1 MAQKMR
7 KRKSVLPRP
16 SIPQKIDELL
26 IRYFLI
32 EIFIFFSLKNK
43 VYGLARHTE
52 KTQRKV

>member
-32 EIFIFFSLKNK
+32 EIFIFSLKNK